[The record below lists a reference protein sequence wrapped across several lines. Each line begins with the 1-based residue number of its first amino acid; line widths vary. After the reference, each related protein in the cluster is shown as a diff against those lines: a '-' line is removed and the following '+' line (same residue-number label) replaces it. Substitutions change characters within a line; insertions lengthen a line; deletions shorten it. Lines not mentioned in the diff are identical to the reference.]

1 MNQLETNEAP
11 EAAGGRSEKELAEVL
26 RQRVAISAV
35 LRAIASS
42 PHDLQPI
49 FDTILESAR
58 RLSRADT
65 GVFRLVEE
73 AGFRLVDEVGYEEAG
88 LRLVAQVRMEE
99 ISPPKLVG
107 HGSFYDRLIT
117 SKSPLHIPDLTTYE
131 LFRAGEPLAVAQAKG
146 GLRTLLFAPMLR
158 NDELIGS
165 LAFGRQRVEP
175 FTEKEIELVT
185 DFAAQATIALEI
197 VRRERQYRQLQTELA
212 HANRVATFGQLTASI
227 VHELKQP
234 IAAART
240 HGSAGLRWLDKTPP
254 NLAEVGQALGRI
266 MKDTERAGDVID
278 RIGTLIRKAPP
289 RNEILDLNE
298 AILEVSTLTHGEAI
312 KTGVAVRT
320 QLAPCLP
327 RIHGDRVQ
335 LQQVMLNLIVNAI
348 QAMSGVAED
357 QRELVI
363 SSEAS
368 EEGAHVGMRDTGP
381 GLHPESLPRLFE
393 PFCTTKPD
401 GMGIGLSICRSII
414 EAQGGRLWAT
424 ACEPQG
430 TLFQFTIPISP
441 TAVS

>member
-1 MNQLETNEAP
+1 MAHKRLPLAHHRRS
-11 EAAGGRSEKELAEVL
+11 AAHFLGHVSSQRELAE
-26 RQRVAISAV
+26 
-35 LRAIASS
+35 
-42 PHDLQPI
+42 
-49 FDTILESAR
+49 
-58 RLSRADT
+58 
-65 GVFRLVEE
+65 
-73 AGFRLVDEVGYEEAG
+73 
-88 LRLVAQVRMEE
+88 
-99 ISPPKLVG
+99 
-107 HGSFYDRLIT
+107 
-117 SKSPLHIPDLTTYE
+117 
-131 LFRAGEPLAVAQAKG
+131 EPLAVAQAKG
-146 GLRTLLFAPMLR
+146 GLRTLLFVPMLR
-158 NDELIGS
+158 NDGLIGS

-240 HGSAGLRWLDKTPP
+240 HGSAGLRWLDKTLP
-254 NLAEVGQALGRI
+254 NLAKVGQALGRI

-363 SSEAS
+363 SSEATD
-368 EEGAHVGMRDTGP
+368 EGAHVGCETP
-381 GLHPESLPRLFE
+381 
-393 PFCTTKPD
+393 
-401 GMGIGLSICRSII
+401 
-414 EAQGGRLWAT
+414 AQGCIRR
-424 ACEPQG
+424 ACRVFLNPSAR
-430 TLFQFTIPISP
+430 PSP
-441 TAVS
+441 TAWA